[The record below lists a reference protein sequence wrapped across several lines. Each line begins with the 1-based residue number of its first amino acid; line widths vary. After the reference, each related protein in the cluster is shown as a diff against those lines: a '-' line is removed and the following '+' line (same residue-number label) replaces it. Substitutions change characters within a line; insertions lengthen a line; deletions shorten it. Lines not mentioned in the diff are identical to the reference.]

1 MISIQCLPV
10 SPKELEQELPQEK
23 EHTGRTREEKEEKE
37 KEKEKEEEEEEEEKK
52 KKSKPRKESS
62 IKGNL
67 GKKDKLDGTVNRM
80 LEKRTETKLIFREI
94 NFK

>member
-1 MISIQCLPV
+1 MISIQCLSV

-37 KEKEKEEEEEEEEKK
+37 EEEEEEEEEEKK

-67 GKKDKLDGTVNRM
+67 GKKDKLNGTVNIM
-80 LEKRTETKLIFREI
+80 LEKKD
-94 NFK
+94 

>member
-1 MISIQCLPV
+1 MISIQCLSV
-10 SPKELEQELPQEK
+10 SPKELEQEQKK
-23 EHTGRTREEKEEKE
+23 EHTGRTREETE
-37 KEKEKEEEEEEEEKK
+37 EKEKEEEEEEK